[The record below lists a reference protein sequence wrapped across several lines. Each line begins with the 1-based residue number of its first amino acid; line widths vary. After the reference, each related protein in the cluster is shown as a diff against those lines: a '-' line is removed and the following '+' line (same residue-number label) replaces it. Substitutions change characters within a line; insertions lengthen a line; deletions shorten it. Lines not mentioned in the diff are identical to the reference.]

1 MLENCIRYIERGW
14 KVIVPMDE
22 EAKHIIENSDKLIKI
37 ILDGKPEDYTA
48 TSYKDLMLALARK
61 DKFIV
66 TPLTWAIDNGLT
78 LDGYRVE
85 IYSERKML
93 CLNDMLLG
101 KGLNENDK
109 ELRLS
114 HNAEKLILSGV
125 YDIETSW
132 QTI

>member
-1 MLENCIRYIERGW
+1 
-14 KVIVPMDE
+14 MDE

-48 TSYKDLMLALARK
+48 TSYKDLMLALTHK

-85 IYSERKML
+85 IYSEGKML

-109 ELRLS
+109 ELRIT